1 MVATMLVLFS
11 KMAFLIYSS
20 STACHGS
27 PSPLSLSLCLNLC
40 ALGNGEGAW
49 PYIVPSG

>member
-27 PSPLSLSLCLNLC
+27 PSLLCLNLYLNLC
-40 ALGNGEGAW
+40 TLGNGEGAW
-49 PYIVPSG
+49 PCIVPSR

>member
-27 PSPLSLSLCLNLC
+27 SYLLSLCLNLC

-49 PYIVPSG
+49 PYIVPSR

>member
-11 KMAFLIYSS
+11 EMAFLIYSS

-27 PSPLSLSLCLNLC
+27 SYLLSLSLCLNLC

-49 PYIVPSG
+49 PYIVPSR

>member
-27 PSPLSLSLCLNLC
+27 PSLLSLSLCLNLC
-40 ALGNGEGAW
+40 ALGNEGAW
-49 PYIVPSG
+49 PYIVPSR